1 MIRVD
6 LTIPQAEALF
16 DAGEAMLAGAEG
28 EGDADAVDFSV
39 LDRATTKLA
48 GKLVSKSLSTA
59 AKKERGDG

>member
-16 DAGEAMLAGAEG
+16 AAGEAMLAGAEG
-28 EGDADAVDFSV
+28 EGDAQGVNFKV
-39 LDRATTKLA
+39 LDRATAKLA

-59 AKKERGDG
+59 AKKEE